1 MKPELPPQSNV
12 LWAPPELNKTTGFT
26 VNMVKIVVYDD
37 AVQFFYRLDAVYMME
52 YVATHYFNLLF
63 LLVVSVDIGLANS

>member
-1 MKPELPPQSNV
+1 
-12 LWAPPELNKTTGFT
+12 
-26 VNMVKIVVYDD
+26 MVKIVVYDD